1 MIRTDMDDISD
12 EEFFNAVSLCEEM
25 VTNYVKDNGIYE
37 NTSIN
42 TLQNMKSEDY
52 PIFSE
57 LYEFLSEYKKNV
69 KSKDKEKI
77 LEQLDIII

>member
-12 EEFFNAVSLCEEM
+12 EEFFNVVSSCEGM

-42 TLQNMKSEDY
+42 TLQNMKLKDY

-57 LYEFLSEYKKNV
+57 LYEFLSEYKENV
-69 KSKDKEKI
+69 KVKRKKKY
-77 LEQLDIII
+77 

>member
-69 KSKDKEKI
+69 KSKEKEKI

>member
-12 EEFFNAVSLCEEM
+12 EDFFNAVSLCEEM